1 MQDLRVVLEIHI
13 HPRQRDHVPVQ
24 RGISLRSLR
33 RLRQPADRDVPDD
46 EELSRH
52 YPSNYYS
59 INVEGGGRKGL
70 RRALKAY
77 LTAAR
82 DRADFGR
89 SPRRRTPA
97 HRDEARD
104 RPWCGLSARRACAR
118 TRAILDVGSG
128 SGELLDRLARL
139 GFRRLSG
146 CDPFL
151 AADGVTGE
159 GVPLRKCSL
168 DEMNGP
174 FDVILFN
181 QSFEHLPDPQ
191 AALRTA
197 RAKLSPNGLCIIRI
211 PTPDSD
217 AFAQYGTNWAQW
229 DAPRHLTLM
238 SRKGFSIL
246 AGHCGFTLGAITDV
260 GYAWSLMLSELY
272 AKGDHIG
279 PGEGYSDHFSPTGDG
294 VVPAQVDGGQRSRT
308 RRHHRRASSTTQ

>member
-1 MQDLRVVLEIHI
+1 MFRSREEFLYDRCSAC
-13 HPRQRDHVPVQ
+13 D
-24 RGISLRSLR
+24 SLQIARI
-33 RLRQPADRDVPDD
+33 PDD

-59 INVEGGGRKGL
+59 ISVEARGKKGL

-77 LTAAR
+77 LTAER

-89 SPRRRTPA
+89 SLLVGRLLIAIKPEPTMVWIVR
-97 HRDEARD
+97 EAGV
-104 RPWCGLSARRACAR
+104 RPDQ
-118 TRAILDVGSG
+118 AILDVGSG

-151 AADGVTGE
+151 AADVTTGE
-159 GVPLRKCSL
+159 GVPLRKCGL
-168 DEMNGP
+168 DEMDGP

-197 RAKLSPNGLCIIRI
+197 RGKLSPNGLCIIRI

-246 AGHCGFTLGAITDV
+246 AADCGFTLRAITDV
-260 GYAWSLMLSELY
+260 GYAWSLMSSELY
-272 AKGDHIG
+272 ARGDHTG
-279 PGEGYSDHFSPTGDG
+279 PGEGYSAHFSRREMASFRRKSMAANAAGRGDII
-294 VVPAQVDGGQRSRT
+294 ACLLTKQ
-308 RRHHRRASSTTQ
+308 